1 MPRRHYSGRV
11 LVAGFPAGSFQ
22 TNCYVLAPGPGQACV
37 VVDPGQD
44 AVEPLEEVLAQ
55 HRLTPVAVLLTH
67 GHLDHTFSV
76 APVCDGHDVPA
87 YIHPEDR
94 EMLADPTKG
103 LSREALAGFG
113 PAFFGGRLTPREPR
127 EVRRLGDGDALE
139 LGGLTLRVDHTPGHT
154 AGSVVFT
161 TATEDGDEV
170 ILAGDTLFA
179 GSIGRTDLPGG
190 DHATMLRSLRDK
202 LLTRDDA
209 AHVLPGHGP
218 TTTIGRERAS
228 NPFLQGLRLPAPGR
242 GL

>member
-1 MPRRHYSGRV
+1 M
-11 LVAGFPAGSFQ
+11 LVAGFPAGAFA
-22 TNCYVLAPGPGQACV
+22 TNCYVIAPAPGQACV

-44 AVEPLEEVLAQ
+44 AVEPLERVLAE

-67 GHLDHTFSV
+67 GHFDHTFSV

-87 YIHPEDR
+87 FIHPEDR
-94 EMLADPTKG
+94 EMLADPMKG
-103 LSREALAGFG
+103 LSREALA
-113 PAFFGGRLTPREPR
+113 FFGGRLELREPR
-127 EVRRLGDGDALE
+127 EVRPLDDGAALE
-139 LGGLTLRVDHTPGHT
+139 LAGLTLTVDHTPGHT
-154 AGSVVFT
+154 RGSVVFS
-161 TATEDGDEV
+161 TATEEGDEV

-190 DHATMLRSLRDK
+190 DTATLLRSVRDK

-228 NPFLQGLRLPAPGR
+228 NPFLQELAVPTPPGHAPGR